1 MQNVDILQGKTS
13 LEFVED
19 VANIFIE
26 CAYRA
31 TQDFGSRVYNMRGD
45 VISSEDFLE
54 ILIKMFPE
62 SKNYVSISKSAPTL
76 PFPFD
81 FDQSGLNQL
90 LPDFKRT
97 SIEDGILKTW
107 NHFKELHEKHQLHNQ
122 DLKN

>member
-1 MQNVDILQGKTS
+1 
-13 LEFVED
+13 
-19 VANIFIE
+19 
-26 CAYRA
+26 
-31 TQDFGSRVYNMRGD
+31 MRGD
-45 VISSEDFLE
+45 VISSEEFIE
-54 ILIKMFPE
+54 ILFKLFPQ
-62 SKNYVSISKSAPTL
+62 SKSYISISKDAPTL

-107 NHFKELHEKHQLHNQ
+107 NHFKELNEKGQLHDQ